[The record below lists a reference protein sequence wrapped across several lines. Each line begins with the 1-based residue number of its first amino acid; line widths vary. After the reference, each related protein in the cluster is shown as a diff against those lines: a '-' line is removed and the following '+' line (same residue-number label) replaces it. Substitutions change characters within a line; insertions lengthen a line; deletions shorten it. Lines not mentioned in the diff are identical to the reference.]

1 MISAKN
7 VLFMSMIS
15 AKTVLLVSLGY
26 FALLFLVALY
36 AEKCRKTGT
45 CLLKNSHV
53 YSLSLA
59 VYCTSWTFYGSVGKA
74 ATSGLEFLPIYL
86 GPTLIAFAWW
96 FLLRKMVLI
105 SKQQN
110 ITSIADFLSSRYDR
124 STVLGAIVTLFAVFG
139 ITPYIALQLKAIA
152 QTLGILSMPL
162 TSPSTGLYDY
172 TSKLPGSIDIAFF
185 VALLLALFGMLF
197 GARNLDASEKHEGLV
212 VAVAFESLVKLVAF
226 LAVGIFVTYG
236 LFDGFIDI
244 FQQFY
249 EQFPE
254 RRDLLLLGTEQT
266 PYTKW
271 FTLIILSMMAVMFL
285 PRQFHIMI
293 TENTDEKHIK
303 SAMWKFPAYLFLIN
317 LFVLPIAL
325 GGLIIN
331 GGDTTQADYFV
342 LTLPLSSGHPWLA
355 LLVFIGGLSASA
367 GMVMVSSVTI
377 ATMVLNHL
385 VMPIILKMNIQAQ
398 NISGLLIN
406 IKRLGILGV
415 IFIGYF
421 YFKLIG
427 SSYALVNMGL
437 ISFAA
442 VTQFAPAVI
451 GGLFWKRANRKAAIS
466 GISLGFIL
474 WFYTLLIP
482 SFVRS
487 GWLSSDIL
495 QNGLYGI
502 NLLKPLELFG
512 LRGFD
517 IYTHSLFWSML
528 FNLAAYLTL
537 SFFAKQTEAEEIQA
551 EKFVDIFVEQ
561 APQQSKLKRISKA
574 PTVMEFVELM
584 SKFIGEKPAQAAI
597 TEYLSNQEID
607 ARGNLSDHEIPNLK
621 SFTERTLAGHVG
633 AAPARIIL
641 ENYLEARGSEM
652 EDVFDIFGT
661 VTISHASS
669 REQLSV
675 LYDAAQIVS
684 SEEDFQKTLDNILEL
699 LAQQF
704 KFDLCVIRFLEPE
717 SMTLMVK
724 SLVGSSSEHFGQ
736 FERNLNMDT
745 YIGQAF
751 LSNSTT
757 VVNDADFI
765 EKTLSAKHVKR
776 DGITCLAH
784 TPIVFEGE
792 PVGILSAF
800 SKTTKGIFTNEFIA
814 LFENLAGQVG
824 IAWRNDQQLQK
835 LLRGREQEREM
846 QIARDIQK
854 TLLPSNLPNLDNI
867 AVAGLCVSAHQVGG
881 DYYDF
886 IERDNSSYDLIIA
899 DVSGHSIGSAL
910 IMAETR
916 TFIHARMESIKQ
928 PAEMLSALNGYFLK
942 DLDRSDLFVTMF
954 YLQYNPVN
962 HRLIYGNAGHNTP
975 LLWKNRERK
984 IVTLDT
990 EGMIF
995 GIKSDITFE
1004 QKATDLEPGDILL
1017 LYTDGIIEAENKDK
1031 VFFGIERLGKLLEES
1046 DDLTPQELIDR
1057 IMTQGRIFTGMRHFN
1072 DDITLVVMK
1081 VLK

>member
-1 MISAKN
+1 
-7 VLFMSMIS
+7 MSIIS

-36 AEKCRKTGT
+36 AEKCRKTGS

-86 GPTLIAFAWW
+86 GPTLIAFTWW
-96 FLLRKMVLI
+96 FLLRKMVRI

-124 STVLGAIVTLFAVFG
+124 STLLGAIVTLFAVFG
-139 ITPYIALQLKAIA
+139 ITPYIALQLKAISK
-152 QTLGILSMPL
+152 TLDILSAPL
-162 TSPSTGLYDY
+162 TAHGTGLYDY
-172 TSKLPGSIDIAFF
+172 ATKLPGNIDTAFL
-185 VALLLALFGMLF
+185 VAVLLAIFGMLF
-197 GARNLDASEKHEGLV
+197 GARSLDASEKHEGLV
-212 VAVAFESLVKLVAF
+212 VAVAFESLVKLIAF

-244 FQQFY
+244 FQRFY

-254 RRDLLLLGTEQT
+254 RHDLLRLGTEQT

-271 FTLIILSMMAVMFL
+271 FTLIVLSMMAVMFL

-293 TENTDEKHIK
+293 TENTDEQHIK
-303 SAMWKFPAYLFLIN
+303 SAMWKFPAYLFLMN

-331 GGDTTQADYFV
+331 GGDTTQADFFV

-377 ATMVLNHL
+377 ATMILNHL
-385 VMPIILKMNIQAQ
+385 VMPVILKMNIQAQ
-398 NISGLLIN
+398 NFSRTLIN

-415 IFIGYF
+415 ICIGYF
-421 YFKLIG
+421 YFKVIG
-427 SSYALVNMGL
+427 DSYALVNMGL

-442 VTQFAPAVI
+442 ATQFAPAVI
-451 GGLFWKRANRKAAIS
+451 GGLFWKRANHKAAIA
-466 GISLGFIL
+466 GISFGFIL

-487 GWLSSDIL
+487 GWLHSDIL
-495 QNGLYGI
+495 QNGLFGI

-537 SFFAKQTEAEEIQA
+537 SFFAKQTESEEIQA
-551 EKFVDIFVEQ
+551 DAFVDIFVEQ
-561 APQQSKLKRISKA
+561 PRQPGKLKRISKA

-584 SKFIGEKPAQAAI
+584 SKFIGEKSAQDAI
-597 TEYLSNQEID
+597 AEYLNQQEIN
-607 ARGNLSDHEIPNLK
+607 AKGSLSDHEIPNLK
-621 SFTERTLAGHVG
+621 DFTERTLAGHVG

-641 ENYLEARGSEM
+641 ENYLSARGSEM

-675 LYDAAQIVS
+675 LYDTSQIVS
-684 SEEDFQKTLDNILEL
+684 REGDLQKILDRILNL
-699 LAQQF
+699 LAEQF

-717 SMTLMVK
+717 SMTLIVK
-724 SLVGSSSEHFGQ
+724 SLVGTSSEHFGQ
-736 FERNLNMDT
+736 FERNLNMET

-751 LSNSTT
+751 LSNVTT
-757 VVNDADFI
+757 VVNDTDNVDRP
-765 EKTLSAKHVKR
+765 TSAEHIKR

-784 TPIVFEGE
+784 TPIVFEGD

-800 SKTTKGIFTNEFIA
+800 SKTEKGIFTKEFIA
-814 LFENLAGQVG
+814 LFENMAGQIS

-835 LLRGREQEREM
+835 LLRVREQEREM
-846 QIARDIQK
+846 QIAKDIQK
-854 TLLPSNLPNLDNI
+854 GLLPANLPDLENI
-867 AVAGLCVSAHQVGG
+867 DIAGLCVPAHQVGG

-886 IERDNSSYDLIIA
+886 INRNGTSYDLIIA

-928 PAEMLSALNGYFLK
+928 PAKMLQALNSYFLK

-954 YLQYNPVN
+954 YLQYNLVN
-962 HRLIYGNAGHNTP
+962 RRLIYSNAGHNTP
-975 LLWKNRERK
+975 LLWKKREQYLK
-984 IVTLDT
+984 TLDT
-990 EGMIF
+990 EGLIF
-995 GIKSDITFE
+995 GIKEDISFE

-1017 LYTDGIIEAENKDK
+1017 LYTDGIIEAENRDK
-1031 VFFGIERLGKLLEES
+1031 VFFGIERLAKVLEEC
-1046 DDLTPQELIDR
+1046 DDLNPQELIDQ
-1057 IMTQGRIFTGMRHFN
+1057 IMIQGRIFTGMRHFN
-1072 DDITLVVMK
+1072 DDVTLVVMK

>member
-1 MISAKN
+1 MIPAKTA
-7 VLFMSMIS
+7 LFTSMIS
-15 AKTVLLVSLGY
+15 TKTVLLVSLGY
-26 FALLFLVALY
+26 FAILFLVACY
-36 AEKCRKTGT
+36 AEKCRRSGN
-45 CLLKNSHV
+45 CLLKNSHI

-86 GPTLIAFAWW
+86 GPTLIAFTWW
-96 FLLRKMVLI
+96 FVLRKMVLI

-110 ITSIADFLSSRYDR
+110 ITSIADFISSRYDR
-124 STVLGAIVTLFAVFG
+124 SSVLGAIVTLFAVFG

-152 QTLGILSMPL
+152 QTLSILSMPL
-162 TSPSTGLYDY
+162 TDPSNGLYNY
-172 TSKLPGSIDIAFF
+172 ASKLPGSIDLAFF
-185 VALLLALFGMLF
+185 VALLLAVFGMLF
-197 GARNLDASEKHEGLV
+197 GARSLDSSEKHEGLV
-212 VAVAFESLVKLVAF
+212 VAVAFESLVKLIAF

-244 FQQFY
+244 FERFFT
-249 EQFPE
+249 QFPE
-254 RRDLLLLGTEQT
+254 RRDMLILGTQQT

-293 TENTDEKHIK
+293 TENTDEQHIR

-317 LFVLPIAL
+317 IFVLPIAL

-342 LTLPLSSGHPWLA
+342 LTLPLTSGHPWLA
-355 LLVFIGGLSASA
+355 LLVFIGGLSASS

-385 VMPIILKMNIQAQ
+385 VMPIILRMKIQVQ
-398 NISGLLIN
+398 TYSRILIN
-406 IKRLGILGV
+406 IKRLGILGI

-421 YFKLIG
+421 YFKVIG
-427 SSYALVNMGL
+427 DSYALVNMGL

-442 VTQFAPAVI
+442 ATQFAPAVI
-451 GGLFWKRANRKAAIS
+451 GGLFWKRANHKAAIA
-466 GISLGFIL
+466 GIGCGFAL

-487 GWLSSDIL
+487 GWLNSDIL
-495 QNGLYGI
+495 QNGPYGI
-502 NLLKPLELFG
+502 DLLKPLELFG
-512 LRGFD
+512 LHGFD

-528 FNLAAYLTL
+528 FNLGAYLTL
-537 SFFAKQTEAEEIQA
+537 SFFTHQSKEAELQA
-551 EKFVDIFVEQ
+551 EKFTNVFENQ
-561 APQQSKLKRISKA
+561 SPQSGQLRRISKA
-574 PTVMEFVELM
+574 PTIMEFVELM

-597 TEYLSNQEID
+597 AEYLRNQEINESGRL
-607 ARGNLSDHEIPNLK
+607 ADHEIPNLK

-641 ENYLEARGSEM
+641 ENYLAARGSEM

-661 VTISHASS
+661 VTINHASS

-675 LYDAAQIVS
+675 LYDVAQIVS
-684 SEEDFQKTLDNILEL
+684 SEENFQKTLDNILQL

-717 SMTLMVK
+717 SKTLMVK
-724 SLVGSSSEHFGQ
+724 SLVGTSSEHFGQ
-736 FERNLNMDT
+736 FERNLNMET

-751 LSNSTT
+751 LTNSTT
-757 VVNDADFI
+757 VVNDADNI
-765 EKTLSAKHVKR
+765 DKPLSAEHIKR
-776 DGITCLAH
+776 DGISCLAH
-784 TPIVFEGE
+784 TPIIFEGE
-792 PVGILSAF
+792 PIGILSAF
-800 SKTTKGIFTNEFIA
+800 SKTAKGIFTNEFIA
-814 LFENLAGQVG
+814 LFENLAGQIS
-824 IAWRNDQQLQK
+824 IAWRNHQQLQK
-835 LLRGREQEREM
+835 LLRVREQEREM
-846 QIARDIQK
+846 QIAKDIQMG
-854 TLLPSNLPNLDNI
+854 LLPSNLPDLEHI
-867 AVAGLCVSAHQVGG
+867 TIAGLCVPAHQVGG

-886 IERDNSSYDLIIA
+886 IERENSSYDLIIA

-916 TFIHARMESIKQ
+916 TFIHARMDTIKQ
-928 PAEMLSALNGYFLK
+928 PAVMLNALNGYFLK

-954 YLQYNPVN
+954 YLQYNPLN
-962 HRLIYGNAGHNTP
+962 HRLIYSNAGHNTP
-975 LLWKNRERK
+975 LLWKNKERQ
-984 IVTLDT
+984 IITLDA
-990 EGMIF
+990 EGLIF
-995 GIKSDITFE
+995 GVTSNVTFE
-1004 QKATDLEPGDILL
+1004 QKATDLEAGDILL
-1017 LYTDGIIEAENKDK
+1017 LYTDGIIEAEDNDK
-1031 VFFGIERLGKLLEES
+1031 NLFGIERLGKLLEEGCH
-1046 DDLTPQELIDR
+1046 LEPQELIDQ
-1057 IMTQGRIFTGMRHFN
+1057 IMTQGRFFTGMRHFN

>member
-1 MISAKN
+1 MTPAKS
-7 VLFMSMIS
+7 VLFTSMIS
-15 AKTVLLVSLGY
+15 TKTVLLVSLGY
-26 FALLFLVALY
+26 FAILFLVAYY
-36 AEKCRKTGT
+36 AEKCRKSGN
-45 CLLKNSHV
+45 CLLKNSHI

-86 GPTLIAFAWW
+86 GPTLIAFTWW
-96 FLLRKMVLI
+96 FVLRKMVLI

-110 ITSIADFLSSRYDR
+110 ITSIADFISSRYDR
-124 STVLGAIVTLFAVFG
+124 SSVLGAIVTLFAVFG

-152 QTLGILSMPL
+152 QTLSILSMPL
-162 TSPSTGLYDY
+162 TDPNSGLYVY
-172 TSKLPGSIDIAFF
+172 AAKLPGSIDLAFF
-185 VALLLALFGMLF
+185 VALLLAVFGMLF
-197 GARNLDASEKHEGLV
+197 GARSLDSSEKHEGLV
-212 VAVAFESLVKLVAF
+212 VAVAFESLVKLIAF

-236 LFDGFIDI
+236 LFDGFADI
-244 FQQFY
+244 FERFFT
-249 EQFPE
+249 QFPE
-254 RRDLLLLGTEQT
+254 RRDMLILGTQQT

-293 TENTDEKHIK
+293 TENTDEQHIR

-325 GGLIIN
+325 GGLLIN

-342 LTLPLSSGHPWLA
+342 LTLPLTSGHPWLA
-355 LLVFIGGLSASA
+355 LLVFIGGLSASS

-385 VMPIILKMNIQAQ
+385 VMPIILRMKIQVQ
-398 NISGLLIN
+398 TYSGILIN
-406 IKRLGILGV
+406 IKRLGILAI

-421 YFKLIG
+421 YFKVIG
-427 SSYALVNMGL
+427 DSYALVNMGL

-442 VTQFAPAVI
+442 ATQFAPAVI
-451 GGLFWKRANRKAAIS
+451 GGLFWKRANHKAAIA
-466 GISLGFIL
+466 GIGCGFAL

-487 GWLSSDIL
+487 GWLNSDIL
-495 QNGLYGI
+495 QNGPYGI
-502 NLLKPLELFG
+502 DLLKPLELFG
-512 LRGFD
+512 LHGFD

-528 FNLAAYLTL
+528 FNLGAYLTL
-537 SFFAKQTEAEEIQA
+537 SFFTHQSKEAEVQA
-551 EKFVDIFVEQ
+551 EKFTNVFENQ
-561 APQQSKLKRISKA
+561 SPQPGQLRRISKA
-574 PTVMEFVELM
+574 PTVMEFVDLM

-597 TEYLSNQEID
+597 AEYLRNQEINESG
-607 ARGNLSDHEIPNLK
+607 RLSDHEIPNLK

-641 ENYLEARGSEM
+641 ENYLAARGSEM

-661 VTISHASS
+661 VTINHASS

-684 SEEDFQKTLDNILEL
+684 SEEDFQKTLDNILQL

-717 SMTLMVK
+717 SKTLMVK
-724 SLVGSSSEHFGQ
+724 SLVGVSSKHFGQ

-751 LSNSTT
+751 LTNSTT
-757 VVNDADFI
+757 VVNDTDNI
-765 EKTLSAKHVKR
+765 DKPLSAEHIKR

-784 TPIVFEGE
+784 TPIIFEGE
-792 PVGILSAF
+792 PIGILSAF
-800 SKTTKGIFTNEFIA
+800 SKTAKGIFTNEFIA
-814 LFENLAGQVG
+814 LFENLAGQIS
-824 IAWRNDQQLQK
+824 IAWRNHQQLQK
-835 LLRGREQEREM
+835 LLRVREQEREM
-846 QIARDIQK
+846 QIAKDIQMG
-854 TLLPSNLPNLDNI
+854 LLPANLPDLEHI
-867 AVAGLCVSAHQVGG
+867 TIAGLCVPAHQVGG

-886 IERDNSSYDLIIA
+886 IERENSSYDLIIA

-916 TFIHARMESIKQ
+916 TFIHARMDTIKQ
-928 PAEMLSALNGYFLK
+928 PAVMLKALNGYFLK

-954 YLQYNPVN
+954 YLQYNPLS
-962 HRLIYGNAGHNTP
+962 HRLIYSNAGHNTP
-975 LLWKNRERK
+975 LLWKNKEK
-984 IVTLDT
+984 QVITLDA
-990 EGMIF
+990 EGLIF
-995 GIKSDITFE
+995 GITGDITFE
-1004 QKATDLEPGDILL
+1004 QKATDLEAGDILL
-1017 LYTDGIIEAENKDK
+1017 LYTDGIVEAENNDKDL
-1031 VFFGIERLGKLLEES
+1031 FGIDRLGKLLEEGCH
-1046 DDLTPQELIDR
+1046 LEPQELIDQ
-1057 IMTQGRIFTGMRHFN
+1057 IMTQGRLFTGMRHFN

>member
-1 MISAKN
+1 MTPAKS
-7 VLFMSMIS
+7 VLFTSMIS
-15 AKTVLLVSLGY
+15 TKTVLLVSLGY
-26 FALLFLVALY
+26 FAILFLVAYY
-36 AEKCRKTGT
+36 AEKCRKSGN
-45 CLLKNSHV
+45 CLLKNSHI

-86 GPTLIAFAWW
+86 GPTLIAFTWW
-96 FLLRKMVLI
+96 FVLRKMVLI

-110 ITSIADFLSSRYDR
+110 ITSIADFISSRYDR
-124 STVLGAIVTLFAVFG
+124 SSVLGAIVTLFAVFG

-152 QTLGILSMPL
+152 QTLSILSMPL
-162 TSPSTGLYDY
+162 TDPNSGLYVY
-172 TSKLPGSIDIAFF
+172 AAKLPGSIDLAFF
-185 VALLLALFGMLF
+185 VALLLAVFGMLF
-197 GARNLDASEKHEGLV
+197 GARSLDSSEKHEGLV
-212 VAVAFESLVKLVAF
+212 VAVAFESLVKLIAF

-236 LFDGFIDI
+236 LFDGFADI
-244 FQQFY
+244 FERFFT
-249 EQFPE
+249 QFPE
-254 RRDLLLLGTEQT
+254 RRDMLILGTQQT

-293 TENTDEKHIK
+293 TENTDEQHIR

-325 GGLIIN
+325 GGLLIN

-342 LTLPLSSGHPWLA
+342 LTLPLTSGHPWLA
-355 LLVFIGGLSASA
+355 LLVFIGGLSASS

-385 VMPIILKMNIQAQ
+385 VMPIILRMKIQVQ
-398 NISGLLIN
+398 TYSGILIN
-406 IKRLGILGV
+406 IKRLGILAI

-421 YFKLIG
+421 YFKVIG
-427 SSYALVNMGL
+427 DSYALVNMGL

-442 VTQFAPAVI
+442 ATQFAPAVI
-451 GGLFWKRANRKAAIS
+451 GGLFWKRANHKAAIA
-466 GISLGFIL
+466 GIGCGFAL

-487 GWLSSDIL
+487 GWLNSDIL
-495 QNGLYGI
+495 QNGPYGI
-502 NLLKPLELFG
+502 DLLKPLELFG
-512 LRGFD
+512 LHGFD
-517 IYTHSLFWSML
+517 IYSHSLFWSML
-528 FNLAAYLTL
+528 FNLGAYLTL
-537 SFFAKQTEAEEIQA
+537 SFFTHQSKEAEVQA
-551 EKFVDIFVEQ
+551 EKFTNVFENQ
-561 APQQSKLKRISKA
+561 SPQPGQLRRISKA
-574 PTVMEFVELM
+574 PTVMEFVDLM

-597 TEYLSNQEID
+597 AEYLRNQEINESG
-607 ARGNLSDHEIPNLK
+607 RLSDHEIPNLK

-641 ENYLEARGSEM
+641 ENYLAARGSEM

-661 VTISHASS
+661 VTINHASS

-684 SEEDFQKTLDNILEL
+684 SEEDFQKTLDNILQL

-717 SMTLMVK
+717 SKTLMVK
-724 SLVGSSSEHFGQ
+724 SLVGVSSKHFGQ

-751 LSNSTT
+751 LTNSTT
-757 VVNDADFI
+757 VVNDTDNI
-765 EKTLSAKHVKR
+765 DKPLSAEHIKR

-784 TPIVFEGE
+784 TPIIFEGE
-792 PVGILSAF
+792 PIGILSAF
-800 SKTTKGIFTNEFIA
+800 SKTAKGIFTNEFIA
-814 LFENLAGQVG
+814 LFENLAGQIS
-824 IAWRNDQQLQK
+824 IAWRNHQQLQK
-835 LLRGREQEREM
+835 LLRVREQEREM
-846 QIARDIQK
+846 QIAKDIQMG
-854 TLLPSNLPNLDNI
+854 LLPANLPDLEHI
-867 AVAGLCVSAHQVGG
+867 TIAGLCVPAHQVGG

-886 IERDNSSYDLIIA
+886 IERENSSYDLIIA

-916 TFIHARMESIKQ
+916 TFIHARMDTIKQ
-928 PAEMLSALNGYFLK
+928 PAVMLKALNGYFLK

-954 YLQYNPVN
+954 YLQYNPLS
-962 HRLIYGNAGHNTP
+962 HRLIYSNAGHNTP
-975 LLWKNRERK
+975 LLWKNKEK
-984 IVTLDT
+984 QVITLDA
-990 EGMIF
+990 EGLIF
-995 GIKSDITFE
+995 GITGDITFE
-1004 QKATDLEPGDILL
+1004 QKATDLEAGDILL
-1017 LYTDGIIEAENKDK
+1017 LYTDGIVEAENNDKDL
-1031 VFFGIERLGKLLEES
+1031 FGIDRLGKLLEEGCH
-1046 DDLTPQELIDR
+1046 LEPQELIDQ
-1057 IMTQGRIFTGMRHFN
+1057 IMTQGRLFTGMRHFN

>member
-1 MISAKN
+1 MIPAKTI
-7 VLFMSMIS
+7 LFTSIIS

-26 FALLFLVALY
+26 FALLFLVAWY
-36 AEKCRKTGT
+36 AEKCRKTDH

-96 FLLRKMVLI
+96 FLLRKMVRI

-139 ITPYIALQLKAIA
+139 ITPYIALQLKAISK
-152 QTLGILSMPL
+152 TLDILSAPL
-162 TSPSTGLYDY
+162 TAHGTGLYDY
-172 TSKLPGSIDIAFF
+172 AAKLPENIDTAFF
-185 VALLLALFGMLF
+185 VAILLAIFGMLF
-197 GARNLDASEKHEGLV
+197 GARSLDSSEKHEGLV

-244 FQQFY
+244 FQRFY

-254 RRDLLLLGTEQT
+254 RRELLLLGTEQT

-271 FTLIILSMMAVMFL
+271 FTLTVLSMMAVMFL

-293 TENTDEKHIK
+293 TENVDEQHIK
-303 SAMWKFPAYLFLIN
+303 SAMWKFPAYLFLMN

-331 GGDTTQADYFV
+331 GGDTSQADFFV

-377 ATMVLNHL
+377 ATMILNHL
-385 VMPIILKMNIQAQ
+385 VMPVILKMNIQTQ
-398 NISGLLIN
+398 NFSGTLIN

-415 IFIGYF
+415 ICIGYF
-421 YFKLIG
+421 YFKVIG
-427 SSYALVNMGL
+427 DSYALVNMGL

-442 VTQFAPAVI
+442 ATQFAPAVI
-451 GGLFWKRANRKAAIS
+451 GGLFWKRANHKAAIAGVS
-466 GISLGFIL
+466 FGFIL

-487 GWLSSDIL
+487 GWLHSDIL
-495 QNGLYGI
+495 QNGLFGI

-528 FNLAAYLTL
+528 FNLAVYLTL
-537 SFFAKQTEAEEIQA
+537 SFFAKQTESEAIQA
-551 EKFVDIFVEQ
+551 EAFVDIFVEQ
-561 APQQSKLKRISKA
+561 PQQPGKLKRISKA

-584 SKFIGEKPAQAAI
+584 SKFIGEKSAQDAI
-597 TEYLSNQEID
+597 SEYLSLQEINTK
-607 ARGNLSDHEIPNLK
+607 GGLSDHEIPNLK
-621 SFTERTLAGHVG
+621 NFTERTLAGHVG

-641 ENYLEARGSEM
+641 ENYLSARGSEM
-652 EDVFDIFGT
+652 EDVFDIFGS
-661 VTISHASS
+661 VTISHADS

-675 LYDAAQIVS
+675 LYETAQIVS
-684 SEEDFQKTLDNILEL
+684 SEGDFQKTLDNILEL

-724 SLVGSSSEHFGQ
+724 SLVGKSSEHFGQ

-751 LSNSTT
+751 RSNVTT
-757 VVNDADFI
+757 VVNDTDNS
-765 EKTLSAKHVKR
+765 EKPASAEPIKR

-792 PVGILSAF
+792 PIGILSAF
-800 SKTTKGIFTNEFIA
+800 SKTTKGIFTKEFIA
-814 LFENLAGQVG
+814 LFENLAGQIS

-835 LLRGREQEREM
+835 LLQVREQEREM
-846 QIARDIQK
+846 QIAKDIQK
-854 TLLPSNLPNLDNI
+854 GLLPANLPDLDDLSI
-867 AVAGLCVSAHQVGG
+867 AGLCVPAHQVGG
-881 DYYDF
+881 DYYDV
-886 IERDNSSYDLIIA
+886 IDRNGSSYDLIIA
-899 DVSGHSIGSAL
+899 DVSGHSIGAAL

-916 TFIHARMESIKQ
+916 TFIHARMQSIKQ
-928 PAEMLSALNGYFLK
+928 PAEMLRALNSYFLK

-962 HRLIYGNAGHNTP
+962 RRLIYGNAGHNTP
-975 LLWKNRERK
+975 LLWKKRK
-984 IVTLDT
+984 RHLITLDT
-990 EGMIF
+990 EGLIF
-995 GIKSDITFE
+995 GIKEDITFE
-1004 QKATDLEPGDILL
+1004 QKATDLDPGDILL
-1017 LYTDGIIEAENKDK
+1017 LYTDGIIEAENRDK
-1031 VFFGIERLGKLLEES
+1031 VFFGIERLAKVLEEC
-1046 DDLTPQELIDR
+1046 DDLNPQELIDQ
-1057 IMTQGRIFTGMRHFN
+1057 IMIQGRIFTGMRHFN
-1072 DDITLVVMK
+1072 DDVTLVVMK

>member
-1 MISAKN
+1 MIPAKTT
-7 VLFMSMIS
+7 LFMSIIS
-15 AKTVLLVSLGY
+15 AKTVLFVSLGY

-86 GPTLIAFAWW
+86 GPTLIAFTWW
-96 FLLRKMVLI
+96 FLLRKMVRI
-105 SKQQN
+105 SKQHN

-139 ITPYIALQLKAIA
+139 ITPYIALQLKAISK
-152 QTLGILSMPL
+152 TLDILSVPL
-162 TSPSTGLYDY
+162 AAHGTGLYDY
-172 TSKLPGSIDIAFF
+172 AAKLPWDIDTAFL
-185 VALLLALFGMLF
+185 VAVLLAIFGMIF
-197 GARNLDASEKHEGLV
+197 GARSLDSSEKHEGLV

-244 FQQFY
+244 FQRFY

-271 FTLIILSMMAVMFL
+271 FTLIVLSMMAVMFL

-293 TENTDEKHIK
+293 TENTDEQHIK

-331 GGDTTQADYFV
+331 GGDTSQADFFV

-377 ATMVLNHL
+377 ATMILNHL
-385 VMPIILKMNIQAQ
+385 VMPVILKMNIQTQ
-398 NISGLLIN
+398 NFSGTLIN

-415 IFIGYF
+415 ICIGYF
-421 YFKLIG
+421 YFKVIG
-427 SSYALVNMGL
+427 DSYALVNMGL

-442 VTQFAPAVI
+442 ATQFAPAVI
-451 GGLFWKRANRKAAIS
+451 GGLFWKRANHKAAIA

-487 GWLSSDIL
+487 GWLHSDIL
-495 QNGLYGI
+495 QNGLFGI
-502 NLLKPLELFG
+502 QLLKPLELFG

-517 IYTHSLFWSML
+517 MYTHSLFWCMF

-537 SFFAKQTEAEEIQA
+537 SFFARQTESEQLQA
-551 EKFVDIFVEQ
+551 EAFVDVFVEQ
-561 APQQSKLKRISKA
+561 PQQPGKLKRISKA

-584 SKFIGEKPAQAAI
+584 SKFIGEKSAQDAI
-597 TEYLSNQEID
+597 AEYLNQQEID
-607 ARGNLSDHEIPNLK
+607 AKGGLSDHEIPNLK
-621 SFTERTLAGHVG
+621 TFTERTLAGHVG

-641 ENYLEARGSEM
+641 ENYLSARGSEM

-661 VTISHASS
+661 VTISHADS

-675 LYDAAQIVS
+675 LYEAAQIVS
-684 SEEDFQKTLDNILEL
+684 SEGDFQKTLDNILEL

-724 SLVGSSSEHFGQ
+724 SLVGKSSEHFGQ
-736 FERNLNMDT
+736 YERNLNMDT

-751 LSNSTT
+751 RSNVTT
-757 VVNDADFI
+757 VVNDTEHIVKPA
-765 EKTLSAKHVKR
+765 SAEPIKR

-784 TPIVFEGE
+784 TPIVFEGD
-792 PVGILSAF
+792 PIGILSAF
-800 SKTTKGIFTNEFIA
+800 SKTTKGIFTKEFIA
-814 LFENLAGQVG
+814 LFENLAGQIS

-854 TLLPSNLPNLDNI
+854 TLLPSNLPDLDNI
-867 AVAGLCVSAHQVGG
+867 AIAGLCVSAHQVGG

-886 IERDNSSYDLIIA
+886 IDRDGSSYDLIIA

-928 PAEMLSALNGYFLK
+928 PAEMLRALNSYFLK

-962 HRLIYGNAGHNTP
+962 RRLIYGNAGHNTP
-975 LLWKNRERK
+975 LLWKKRK
-984 IVTLDT
+984 KHLITLDT
-990 EGMIF
+990 EGLIF
-995 GIKSDITFE
+995 GIKEDITFE
-1004 QKATDLEPGDILL
+1004 QKATDLDPGDILL
-1017 LYTDGIIEAENKDK
+1017 LYTDGIIEAENRDK
-1031 VFFGIERLGKLLEES
+1031 VFFGIERLAKVLEEC
-1046 DDLTPQELIDR
+1046 DDLKPQELIDQ
-1057 IMTQGRIFTGMRHFN
+1057 IMIQGRIFTGMRHFN
-1072 DDITLVVMK
+1072 DDVTLVVMK

>member
-1 MISAKN
+1 MIPAESS
-7 VLFMSMIS
+7 LFMSIIS
-15 AKTVLLVSLGY
+15 TKTVLLVSLGY
-26 FALLFLVALY
+26 FVLLFLVAYY

-86 GPTLIAFAWW
+86 GPTLIAFTWW
-96 FLLRKMVLI
+96 FLLRKMVRI

-139 ITPYIALQLKAIA
+139 ITPYIALQLKAISH
-152 QTLGILSMPL
+152 TLDILTGPL
-162 TSPSTGLYDY
+162 TSPGTGLFDY
-172 TSKLPGSIDIAFF
+172 ASKLPGNIDTAFL
-185 VALLLALFGMLF
+185 VALLLAIFGMLF
-197 GARNLDASEKHEGLV
+197 GARTLDSSEKHEGLV

-236 LFDGFIDI
+236 LFDGFTDI
-244 FQQFY
+244 FQRFI

-254 RRDLLLLGTEQT
+254 RRELLTLGTEQT

-271 FTLIILSMMAVMFL
+271 FTLIVLSMMAVMFL

-293 TENTDEKHIK
+293 TENVDEQHIK
-303 SAMWKFPAYLFLIN
+303 AAMWKFPAYLFLIN

-331 GGDTTQADYFV
+331 GGDTSQADYFV
-342 LTLPLSSGHPWLA
+342 LTLPLSTGHPWLA

-377 ATMVLNHL
+377 ATMILNHL
-385 VMPIILKMNIQAQ
+385 VMPIILKMNIHAQ
-398 NISGLLIN
+398 NFSGLLIN
-406 IKRLGILGV
+406 IKRFGILGV

-421 YFKLIG
+421 YFKIIG
-427 SSYALVNMGL
+427 NSYALVNMGL

-442 VTQFAPAVI
+442 AAQFAPAVI
-451 GGLFWKRANRKAAIS
+451 GGLFWRRANHKAAIA
-466 GISLGFIL
+466 GISFGFGL

-482 SFVRS
+482 AFVRS
-487 GWLSSDIL
+487 GWLNSDIL

-528 FNLAAYLTL
+528 FNLAAYLTI
-537 SFFAKQTEAEEIQA
+537 SFFARQTESEEIQA
-551 EKFVDIFVEQ
+551 ATFVDVFVEQ
-561 APQQSKLKRISKA
+561 PLQPGKLQRISKA
-574 PTVMEFVELM
+574 PTIMEFVELM

-597 TEYLSNQEID
+597 AEYLSNQDID
-607 ARGNLSDHEIPNLK
+607 ARGSLSDHEIPNLK

-641 ENYLEARGSEM
+641 ENYLSARGSEM

-661 VTISHASS
+661 VTINHAST

-684 SEEDFQKTLDNILEL
+684 SEGNFQKTLDNILQL

-736 FERNLNMDT
+736 FERNLNLET

-751 LSNSTT
+751 LSNATT
-757 VVNDADFI
+757 VVNDTDYI
-765 EKTLSAKHVKR
+765 DKPTSAEHIKR

-784 TPIVFEGE
+784 TPVIFEGE
-792 PVGILSAF
+792 PVGIMSAF
-800 SKTTKGIFTNEFIA
+800 SKTAKGIFTNEFIA

-835 LLRGREQEREM
+835 LLRVREQEREM
-846 QIARDIQK
+846 QIAKDIQK
-854 TLLPSNLPNLDNI
+854 GLLPANLPNLDNI
-867 AVAGLCVSAHQVGG
+867 SIAGLCVPAHQVGG

-916 TFIHARMESIKQ
+916 TFIHARMESLKR
-928 PAEMLSALNGYFLK
+928 PADMLQALNGYFLK

-954 YLQYNPVN
+954 YLQYNPLS

-984 IVTLDT
+984 IITLDT

-995 GIKSDITFE
+995 GIKSDVIFE

-1031 VFFGIERLGKLLEES
+1031 VFFGIERLGKLLEEC
-1046 DDLTPQELIDR
+1046 DDLNPQELIDR
-1057 IMTQGRIFTGMRHFN
+1057 IMTQGRIFTGLRHFN

>member
-1 MISAKN
+1 MTSAGT
-7 VLFMSMIS
+7 VLYASMLS
-15 AKTVLLVSLGY
+15 TKTVLLVSLGY
-26 FALLFLVALY
+26 FAALFLVAWY
-36 AEKCRKTGT
+36 AEKCRRAGN
-45 CLLKNSHV
+45 CLLKNSHI

-86 GPTLIAFAWW
+86 GPTLIAFTWW
-96 FLLRKMVLI
+96 FVLRKMVLI

-110 ITSIADFLSSRYDR
+110 ITSIADFISSRYDR

-152 QTLGILSMPL
+152 QTLSILSMPM
-162 TSPSTGLYDY
+162 TNPNNGFYDY
-172 TSKLPGSIDIAFF
+172 TAKLPGSFDLAFF
-185 VALLLALFGMLF
+185 VALLLAVFGMLF
-197 GARNLDASEKHEGLV
+197 GARSLDSSEKHEGLV

-236 LFDGFIDI
+236 LFNGFTDI
-244 FQQFY
+244 FSRFAT
-249 EQFPE
+249 QFPE
-254 RRDLLLLGTEQT
+254 KAAMLTLGTQQT

-271 FTLIILSMMAVMFL
+271 FTLLVLSMMAVMFL

-293 TENTDEKHIK
+293 TENTNEQHIR

-342 LTLPLSSGHPWLA
+342 LTLPLASGHPWLA

-377 ATMVLNHL
+377 ATMILNHL
-385 VMPIILKMNIQAQ
+385 VMPVILKLKIHAQ
-398 NISGLLIN
+398 NYSRILIN

-421 YFKLIG
+421 YFKVIG
-427 SSYALVNMGL
+427 DSYALVNMGL

-442 VTQFAPAVI
+442 ATQFAPAVI
-451 GGLFWKRANRKAAIS
+451 GGLFWKRANHQAAIAGIGS
-466 GISLGFIL
+466 GFVV

-482 SFVRS
+482 AFVRS
-487 GWLSSDIL
+487 GWLHSDIVE
-495 QNGLYGI
+495 NGPFGI
-502 NLLKPLELFG
+502 TLLKPLELFG
-512 LRGFD
+512 LHGFD
-517 IYTHSLFWSML
+517 IYTHSLFWCML
-528 FNLAAYLTL
+528 FNLGAYLTF
-537 SFFAKQTEAEEIQA
+537 SFFARQSQDEEIQA
-551 EKFVDIFVEQ
+551 LKFTNIFDDQ
-561 APQQSKLKRISKA
+561 PLQTGKLRRISKA

-597 TEYLSNQEID
+597 AQYLKDQEIS
-607 ARGNLSDHEIPNLK
+607 ATGRLADHEIPNLK

-641 ENYLEARGSEM
+641 ENYLAARGSEM

-661 VTISHASS
+661 VTINHASS

-684 SEEDFQKTLDNILEL
+684 SEADFQKTLDNILEL

-704 KFDLCVIRFLEPE
+704 KFDLVVIRFLEPE
-717 SMTLMVK
+717 SKTLMVK
-724 SLVGSSSEHFGQ
+724 SLVGNSSEHFGQ

-751 LSNSTT
+751 LTRSTT
-757 VVNDADFI
+757 VVNDTDNI
-765 EKTLSAKHVKR
+765 DKPLSAEHIKR

-784 TPIVFEGE
+784 TPIIFEGE
-792 PVGILSAF
+792 PIGILSAF
-800 SKTTKGIFTNEFIA
+800 SKTAKGIFTDEFIA
-814 LFENLAGQVG
+814 LFENLAGQIS

-835 LLRGREQEREM
+835 LLQVREQEREM
-846 QIARDIQK
+846 QIAKDIQMG
-854 TLLPSNLPNLDNI
+854 LLPSNLPDLENI
-867 AVAGLCVSAHQVGG
+867 SVAGLCVPAHQVGG

-886 IERDNSSYDLIIA
+886 IPRENSCHDLIIA

-916 TFIHARMESIKQ
+916 TFIHAKIGNIKH
-928 PAEMLSALNGYFLK
+928 PAPMLQALNDYFLK

-954 YLQYNPVN
+954 YLQYSLNTR
-962 HRLIYGNAGHNTP
+962 RLIYSNAGHNTP
-975 LLWKNRERK
+975 LLWKDKTRQ
-984 IVTLDT
+984 IITLDA
-990 EGMIF
+990 EGLIF
-995 GIKSDITFE
+995 GVKKDISFE
-1004 QKATDLEPGDILL
+1004 QKATDLEVGDILL
-1017 LYTDGIIEAENKDK
+1017 LYTDGIVEAENRDG
-1031 VFFGIERLGKLLEES
+1031 VLFGIERLGKLLEAGCNLE
-1046 DDLTPQELIDR
+1046 PQELIDQ
-1057 IMTQGRIFTGMRHFN
+1057 IMSQGRIFTGKRHFN

>member
-1 MISAKN
+1 MIAAKSI
-7 VLFMSMIS
+7 LFMSVIS
-15 AKTVLLVSLGY
+15 TKTVLLISLGY
-26 FALLFLVALY
+26 FILLFLVACY
-36 AEKCRKTGT
+36 AEKCRKTGN
-45 CLLKNSHV
+45 CLLKNSHI

-74 ATSGLEFLPIYL
+74 ATSGLDFLPIYL
-86 GPTLIAFAWW
+86 GPTLIAFTWW
-96 FLLRKMVLI
+96 FLLRKMLLI

-152 QTLGILSMPL
+152 QTLSILTMPVV
-162 TSPSTGLYDY
+162 TFNSGSGNYF
-172 TSKLPGSIDIAFF
+172 PGSVDIAFL
-185 VALLLALFGMLF
+185 VALLLAVFGMLF
-197 GARNLDASEKHEGLV
+197 GARTLDSSEKHEGLV
-212 VAVAFESLVKLVAF
+212 VAVAFESIVKLIAF
-226 LAVGIFVTYG
+226 LSVGIFVTYG
-236 LFDGFIDI
+236 LFDGFTDI
-244 FQQFY
+244 FQRFLV
-249 EQFPE
+249 QFPE
-254 RRDLLLLGTEQT
+254 RQELLLLGTTQT

-271 FTLIILSMMAVMFL
+271 FTLIVLSMMAIMFL

-293 TENTDEKHIK
+293 TENTDEQHIK

-325 GGLIIN
+325 GGLILN
-331 GGDTTQADYFV
+331 GGDTAQADYFV

-367 GMVMVSSVTI
+367 GMVMVTSVTT

-385 VMPIILKMNIQAQ
+385 VMPIILRMNFQAK
-398 NISGLLIN
+398 NLSRVLIN

-421 YFKLIG
+421 YFKAIG
-427 SSYALVNMGL
+427 DSYALVNMGL

-451 GGLFWKRANRKAAIS
+451 GGLFWKRANRKAAIA
-466 GISLGFIL
+466 GISSGFIM

-487 GWLSSDIL
+487 GWLHSDIL
-495 QNGLYGI
+495 NNGPYGI
-502 NLLKPLELFG
+502 SLLKPLELFG
-512 LRGFD
+512 LHGFD

-537 SFFAKQTEAEEIQA
+537 SFFAKQTDSEALQA
-551 EKFVDIFVEQ
+551 ETFVDIYLDH
-561 APQQSKLKRISKA
+561 PLHPGRLKRISKA

-584 SKFIGEKPAQAAI
+584 SKFIGEKAAQDAI
-597 TEYLSNQEID
+597 ADFLSQQEIN
-607 ARGNLSDHEIPNLK
+607 AKGRLSDHEIPRLK
-621 SFTERTLAGHVG
+621 NFTERTLAGHVG
-633 AAPARIIL
+633 AAPAQIIL
-641 ENYLEARGSEM
+641 ENYLSARGSEM

-684 SEEDFQKTLDNILEL
+684 SEKDFQKTLDGILEL

-717 SMTLMVK
+717 SMTLIVK

-751 LSNSTT
+751 LTNTTT
-757 VVNDADFI
+757 VVNDTDNI
-765 EKTLSAKHVKR
+765 DKPLSAEHIKR

-784 TPIVFEGE
+784 TPIIFEGE
-792 PVGILSAF
+792 TIGILSAF
-800 SKTTKGIFTNEFIA
+800 SKTAKGIFTKEFIA
-814 LFENLAGQVG
+814 LFENLAGQIG

-835 LLRGREQEREM
+835 LLQGREQEREM
-846 QIARDIQK
+846 QIAKDIQK
-854 TLLPSNLPNLDNI
+854 RLLPTNFTTSENI
-867 AVAGLCVSAHQVGG
+867 AIAGLCVPAHQVGG

-886 IERDNSSYDLIIA
+886 IERDNSCYDLIIA

-916 TFIHARMESIKQ
+916 TFIHARIQDIKQ
-928 PAEMLSALNGYFLK
+928 PAEMLQALNGYFLK

-954 YLQYNPVN
+954 YLQYNPKN
-962 HRLIYGNAGHNTP
+962 HRIIYGNAGHNTP
-975 LLWKNRERK
+975 LLWKKQKQQIE
-984 IVTLDT
+984 ILDT
-990 EGMIF
+990 EGLIF
-995 GIKSDITFE
+995 GIKEDIDFE

-1031 VFFGIERLGKLLEES
+1031 VFFGIERLGKVLEEGQ
-1046 DDLTPQELIDR
+1046 DLSPQELIDK

-1072 DDITLVVMK
+1072 DDVTLVVMK

>member
-1 MISAKN
+1 MIPAKTI
-7 VLFMSMIS
+7 LFMSIIS
-15 AKTVLLVSLGY
+15 TKTVLLVSFGY

-36 AEKCRKTGT
+36 AEKCRKTGN
-45 CLLKNSHV
+45 CLLKNSHI
-53 YSLSLA
+53 YSLSIA
-59 VYCTSWTFYGSVGKA
+59 VYCTSWTYYGSVGKA

-86 GPTLIAFAWW
+86 GPTLVAFAWW
-96 FLLRKMVLI
+96 FLLRKMLLI

-139 ITPYIALQLKAIA
+139 ITPYIALQLKAIS
-152 QTLGILSMPL
+152 QTLSILSMPL
-162 TSPSTGLYDY
+162 TMPGTGLYDY
-172 TSKLPGSIDIAFF
+172 ASKLPWRIDIAFF

-197 GARNLDASEKHEGLV
+197 GARTLDSSEKHEGLV
-212 VAVAFESLVKLVAF
+212 VAVAFESIVKLVAF

-236 LFDGFIDI
+236 LFDGYIDV
-244 FQQFY
+244 FQRFF

-254 RRDLLLLGTEQT
+254 RRDLLLLGTQQT

-271 FTLIILSMMAVMFL
+271 FTLIVLSMMAVMFL

-293 TENTDEKHIK
+293 TENTDEQHIK
-303 SAMWKFPAYLFLIN
+303 SAMWKFPAYLFLMN

-342 LTLPLSSGHPWLA
+342 LTLPLSTGHPWLA
-355 LLVFIGGLSASA
+355 LLVFIGGLSSSA

-385 VMPIILKMNIQAQ
+385 VMPIILRMNIHAQ
-398 NISGLLIN
+398 SLSRLLIN

-427 SSYALVNMGL
+427 NSYALVNMGL
-437 ISFAA
+437 ISFSA
-442 VTQFAPAVI
+442 VTQFAPAVL
-451 GGLFWKRANRKAAIS
+451 GGLFWKRANRRAAIT
-466 GISLGFIL
+466 GISLGFAL

-487 GWLSSDIL
+487 GWLHSDIL

-517 IYTHSLFWSML
+517 MYSHSLFWSML
-528 FNLAAYLTL
+528 FNLSAYLTI
-537 SFFAKQTEAEEIQA
+537 SFFAKQTRSEEIQA
-551 EKFVDIFVEQ
+551 EKFVDVFVDQ
-561 APQQSKLKRISKA
+561 SQQPDKLRRISKA

-597 TEYLSNQEID
+597 ADYLSYQEID
-607 ARGNLSDHEIPNLK
+607 SRGNLSDHEIPNLK

-633 AAPARIIL
+633 TAPAHIIL
-641 ENYLEARGSEM
+641 ENYLAARGSEM

-661 VTISHASS
+661 VTINHASS

-684 SEEDFQKTLDNILEL
+684 SEGDFQKTLDNILEL

-717 SMTLMVK
+717 SMTLIVK
-724 SLVGSSSEHFGQ
+724 SLVGTSSEYFGQ
-736 FERNLNMDT
+736 FERNLNTET

-751 LSNSTT
+751 LSNVTT
-757 VVNDADFI
+757 VVNDTDLI
-765 EKTLSAKHVKR
+765 EKPTSAEHIKR

-784 TPIVFEGE
+784 TPIVSEGE
-792 PVGILSAF
+792 TIGILSAF
-800 SKTTKGIFTNEFIA
+800 SKTSKGIFTQEFIA
-814 LFENLAGQVG
+814 LFENLAGQIG

-835 LLRGREQEREM
+835 LLLGREQEREM
-846 QIARDIQK
+846 QIAKDIQK
-854 TLLPSNLPNLDNI
+854 TLLPTNLPTLGHIDI
-867 AVAGLCVSAHQVGG
+867 AGLCVPAHQVGG

-886 IERDNSSYDLIIA
+886 IERNSSAYDLIIA

-916 TFIHARMESIKQ
+916 TFIHARIETIKH
-928 PAEMLSALNGYFLK
+928 PAEMLLALNSYFLK

-954 YLQYNPVN
+954 YLQYNPIT
-962 HRLIYGNAGHNTP
+962 HRLIYGNAGHNNP
-975 LLWKNRERK
+975 LLWKK
-984 IVTLDT
+984 SQQKLVSLDA
-990 EGMIF
+990 EGLIF
-995 GIKSDITFE
+995 GIKDNISFE
-1004 QKATDLEPGDILL
+1004 QKATDLESGDILL
-1017 LYTDGIIEAENKDK
+1017 LYTDGIVEAENKDND
-1031 VFFGIERLGKLLEES
+1031 FFGIDRLGKILSEC
-1046 DDLTPQELIDR
+1046 DDLGSQELIDR
-1057 IMTQGRIFTGMRHFN
+1057 IMIQGRIFTGMRHFK
-1072 DDITLVVMK
+1072 DDITLVVMRI
-1081 VLK
+1081 LK